1 MTAST
6 RPTPTAPDLGNLR
19 AAGWMTGAMAMFAVE
34 DAAIKVLGV
43 RLGAGQ
49 IVAALGVAGLAVFW
63 ALLARDGGR
72 LWTRDLLRPAVVL
85 RNAGELLGTLCF
97 VSALALSD
105 LASASAILQAL
116 PLALVMGGALFLG
129 ERVGWRRWAAI
140 LAGFAGVLMIVRPG
154 TAAFQPASLL
164 ALVAVAGLALRDL
177 STRRMPRHVPSH
189 QLSASA
195 YAALIPGGL
204 ALAAAEGRAM
214 LVPDRAEA
222 LALVVAVLV
231 GTLGYAMMVRATR
244 VGEASAVAPFRYT
257 RLVFTLVLAV
267 AFFGERPDAATLA
280 GAAVIVGAGSF
291 AMWREFRRAR
301 AARPPPGTRV

>member
-105 LASASAILQAL
+105 LA
-116 PLALVMGGALFLG
+116 
-129 ERVGWRRWAAI
+129 
-140 LAGFAGVLMIVRPG
+140 
-154 TAAFQPASLL
+154 
-164 ALVAVAGLALRDL
+164 
-177 STRRMPRHVPSH
+177 
-189 QLSASA
+189 
-195 YAALIPGGL
+195 
-204 ALAAAEGRAM
+204 
-214 LVPDRAEA
+214 
-222 LALVVAVLV
+222 
-231 GTLGYAMMVRATR
+231 
-244 VGEASAVAPFRYT
+244 
-257 RLVFTLVLAV
+257 
-267 AFFGERPDAATLA
+267 
-280 GAAVIVGAGSF
+280 
-291 AMWREFRRAR
+291 
-301 AARPPPGTRV
+301 

>member
-222 LALVVAVLV
+222 LALAVAVLV

-291 AMWREFRRAR
+291 AMWREFCRAR
-301 AARPPPGTRV
+301 AAGPPPGPRV

>member
-140 LAGFAGVLMIVRPG
+140 LTGFAGVLMIVRPG

>member
-49 IVAALGVAGLAVFW
+49 IVTALGVAGLAVFW

>member
-49 IVAALGVAGLAVFW
+49 IVAALGAAGLAVFW

-301 AARPPPGTRV
+301 AAGPPPGPRV

>member
-6 RPTPTAPDLGNLR
+6 RPNPTAPDLGNLR

-49 IVAALGVAGLAVFW
+49 IVTALGVAGLAVFW

>member
-140 LAGFAGVLMIVRPG
+140 LTGFAGVLMIVRPG

-291 AMWREFRRAR
+291 AMWRECRRAR
-301 AARPPPGTRV
+301 AAGPPPGTRV

>member
-140 LAGFAGVLMIVRPG
+140 LTGFAGVLMIVRPG

-267 AFFGERPDAATLA
+267 AFLGERPDAATLA

-301 AARPPPGTRV
+301 AAGPPPGTRV

>member
-280 GAAVIVGAGSF
+280 GAAVIVGAGGF

-301 AARPPPGTRV
+301 AAGPPPGPRV